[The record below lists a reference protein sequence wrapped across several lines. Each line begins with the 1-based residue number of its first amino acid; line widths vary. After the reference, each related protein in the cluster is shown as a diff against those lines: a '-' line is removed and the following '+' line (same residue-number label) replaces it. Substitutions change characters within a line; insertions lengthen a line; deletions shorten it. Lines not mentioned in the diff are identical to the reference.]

1 MVGVDQNLSTAGPN
15 TSLQLILKGVIGYLR
30 LNMPQIQTREEIN
43 GLLSLELKICK
54 ISFDVVWKKARVYD
68 VALSTCIFMRQ
79 VAQMLL
85 W

>member
-1 MVGVDQNLSTAGPN
+1 MVRADQNLSTAGPN
-15 TSLQLILKGVIGYLR
+15 TSLQLILEGVIGYLR

-43 GLLSLELKICK
+43 GLLSLGLKICK
-54 ISFDVVWKKARVYD
+54 ISFDVVWKKAIVSN
-68 VALSTCIFMRQ
+68 VALSTCIFMWQ